1 MRKSHALILLTLL
14 PFLCLAPV
22 AVFADQMGVFVS
34 ILPQKYF
41 VQQIGG
47 DLVRVEVMV
56 PPGADPHT
64 YEPKP
69 SQMVALAKTRI
80 YFAVGVNFE
89 QTWLQKFSA
98 TNPAM
103 QIVHT
108 DAGIEK
114 IPMLAHSHDAEDEPT
129 PAARGNHPALGPP
142 PAEHDHDHGAM
153 DPHIWLSPPLVKIQA
168 KHIRDALVQA
178 DPGNAATYQ
187 ANFERFS
194 SELDALDAELKA
206 AFAGKEGLEFIVFHP
221 AWGYFAQAY
230 GLQQT
235 PIELEGKEPKPAQLK
250 EIIKHAREHHIQVIF
265 AQPQRS
271 SRSAETI
278 ARAIG
283 GKVVFADPLALDWA
297 ANLRRQAASLVEIG
311 K

>member
-1 MRKSHALILLTLL
+1 MRQSCVLILLVLL
-14 PFLCLAPV
+14 SYFSVAPPS
-22 AVFADQMGVFVS
+22 ASADELTVFVT

-80 YFAVGVNFE
+80 YFALGINFE
-89 QTWLQKFSA
+89 QTWLKKFSA
-98 TNPAM
+98 ANPTM

-108 DAGIEK
+108 DEGIDK
-114 IPMLAHSHDAEDEPT
+114 IPMVDHSHAAENEAA
-129 PAARGNHPALGPP
+129 PASGHNHHDSGPQSTQ
-142 PAEHDHDHGAM
+142 HDHEHGAM

-168 KHIRDALVQA
+168 KHMRDALVQA
-178 DPGNAATYQ
+178 DPANAAAYQ
-187 ANFERFS
+187 ANFDRFS
-194 SELDALDAELKA
+194 RQIDALDAELKA
-206 AFAGKEGLEFIVFHP
+206 TFTGKEGLEFIVFHP
-221 AWGYFAQAY
+221 AWGYFAHTY
-230 GLQQT
+230 GLKQT
-235 PIELEGKEPKPAQLK
+235 PIEIEGKEPKPAQLK
-250 EIIKHAREHHIQVIF
+250 QIIEHAKAHHIRVIF
-265 AQPQRS
+265 TQPQRS

-283 GKVVFADPLALDWA
+283 GKVVFADPMAFDWA
-297 ANLRRQAASLVEIG
+297 DNLRRQAASFNAIS

>member
-1 MRKSHALILLTLL
+1 MRKSHAFMVMALL
-14 PFLCLAPV
+14 PLLLLAPA
-22 AVFADQMGVFVS
+22 AVLAEQLGVFVS
-34 ILPQKYF
+34 ILPQQYF

-47 DLVRVEVMV
+47 DLVHVEVMV

-69 SQMVALAKTRI
+69 SQMIALAKAKI

-89 QTWLQKFSA
+89 ETWLKKFSA

-108 DAGIEK
+108 DSGIDK
-114 IPMLAHSHDAEDEPT
+114 IPMAAHSHAAEGEPT
-129 PAARGNHPALGPP
+129 PASGHSRPASGPP
-142 PAEHDHDHGAM
+142 PTHDHDHGAM

-168 KHIRDALVQA
+168 KHIRDALVLA
-178 DPGNAATYQ
+178 DPANAATYQ

-194 SELDALDAELKA
+194 SQLDALDTELKA

-230 GLQQT
+230 GLKQT

-297 ANLRRQAASLVEIG
+297 ANLRRQAASFDDAR

>member
-1 MRKSHALILLTLL
+1 MRKSHAFILMALL
-14 PFLCLAPV
+14 PLLALVPT
-22 AVFADQMGVFVS
+22 AAFADQLGVFVS
-34 ILPQKYF
+34 ILPQQYF

-47 DLVRVEVMV
+47 DRVRVEVMV

-69 SQMVALAKTRI
+69 SQMVALAKTKI

-89 QTWLQKFSA
+89 QTWLQKFAA

-108 DAGIEK
+108 DAGIAK
-114 IPMLAHSHDAEDEPT
+114 IPMVGHSHAAANEAT
-129 PAARGNHPALGPP
+129 PAAGHSQAHSGAPSSK
-142 PAEHDHDHGAM
+142 HDHDHGAL

-178 DPGNAATYQ
+178 DPANAAIYQ

-194 SELDALDAELKA
+194 SELDALDAELKTT
-206 AFAGKEGLEFIVFHP
+206 FAGKEGLEFIVFHP
-221 AWGYFAQAY
+221 AWGYFAQTY
-230 GLQQT
+230 GLKQT
-235 PIELEGKEPKPAQLK
+235 PIELEGKEPKPAQLQ
-250 EIIKHAREHHIQVIF
+250 EIITHAREHHIRVIF

-297 ANLRRQAASLVEIG
+297 ANLRRQAASFDEVR